1 MDMNKREDLELNPE
15 DLEEL
20 DEAEICETE
29 LDSDDE
35 SSEDF
40 FSSETENEEEEE
52 NFKNAIRGKNASF
65 EEPDFSDEDEQLEN
79 EEDVESGESTS
90 LNKKKKSKKKLLL
103 IIPALLI
110 VSVIIIAVYVNNKLN
125 RIQLPGEGLDY
136 TLNTDESFIDDETI
150 DFGEI
155 DDVTGNSYK
164 DILKNWALTTD
175 APKMYDKN
183 VLNVLL
189 IGSDAS
195 SKSKKRADVME
206 NGNTDVMMIVS
217 VNKKDR
223 TIKLISIMRDSYL
236 YLKGYDKFA
245 KLNAACANG
254 GPAYLVDVI
263 EDSYKIKI
271 DGYVMVDFDTF
282 VQCIDIL
289 GGVTVDVP
297 QSVGVKN
304 DIPYG
309 NGVTLNGEQAL
320 LFCRERYAYA
330 DADVSRTR
338 NQRMVIYSLIEKY
351 NEASLTKINNLID
364 TILANVHT
372 SFRKKEIVNYMT
384 KALTEGWANYTV
396 SQRTMPTA
404 DARYGYLGSA
414 WIWVIDYP
422 LAAQKL
428 QQELYGTTNIKLE
441 ENRETAITVMGGY
454 VTEDK
459 GD

>member
-1 MDMNKREDLELNPE
+1 MCIKNQALLPERLNFMNRKEKTKLNSE
-15 DLEEL
+15 M
-20 DEAEICETE
+20 TE
-29 LDSDDE
+29 
-35 SSEDF
+35 
-40 FSSETENEEEEE
+40 
-52 NFKNAIRGKNASF
+52 K
-65 EEPDFSDEDEQLEN
+65 
-79 EEDVESGESTS
+79 
-90 LNKKKKSKKKLLL
+90 NKKINKKLLL
-103 IIPALLI
+103 IIPAFLI
-110 VSVIIIAVYVNNKLN
+110 VAVIIIAVYVHNKLN
-125 RIQLPGEGLDY
+125 LMQLYGEGLDY
-136 TLNTDESFIDDETI
+136 TLNTDESFIDGEAI

-175 APKMYDKN
+175 APKMYNKN

-206 NGNTDVMMIVS
+206 NGNTDVMMIIS
-217 VNKKDR
+217 INRKDK

-263 EDSYKIKI
+263 EDSYKIEI
-271 DGYVMVDFDTF
+271 DGYAMVDFDTF

-289 GGVTVDVP
+289 GGVNVDVP
-297 QSVGVKN
+297 KSVGKKYKM
-304 DIPYG
+304 PYG
-309 NGVTLNGEQAL
+309 DNVLLNGAQAL
-320 LFCRERYAYA
+320 DFCRERKLFA
-330 DADVSRTR
+330 DADISRTK
-338 NQRMVIYSLIEKY
+338 NQRMVINSLIDKY
-351 NEASLTKINNLID
+351 NDASLTTTNNIID

-372 SFRKKEIVNYMT
+372 SFRKKEIVNYTT

-396 SQRTMPTA
+396 TQRTMPTA
-404 DARYGYLGSA
+404 DARYGYSGSA

-422 LAAQKL
+422 LAAQKM
-428 QQELYGTTNIKLE
+428 QNEIYGMTNIKLE
-441 ENRETAITVMGGY
+441 ENRVTAITVMGGY

-459 GD
+459 GN

>member
-1 MDMNKREDLELNPE
+1 MKRDKDIELTNE
-15 DLEEL
+15 KLNTKEVK
-20 DEAEICETE
+20 
-29 LDSDDE
+29 
-35 SSEDF
+35 SE
-40 FSSETENEEEEE
+40 
-52 NFKNAIRGKNASF
+52 KK
-65 EEPDFSDEDEQLEN
+65 EQKPV
-79 EEDVESGESTS
+79 D
-90 LNKKKKSKKKLLL
+90 KKKKKKRLLAIL
-103 IIPALLI
+103 IPISILLVI
-110 VSVIIIAVYVNNKLN
+110 VIAVVLFINQKLSLIN
-125 RIQLPGEGLDY
+125 YGTGLDY
-136 TLNTDESFIDDETI
+136 TLNTDQSFIEDEII

-155 DDVTGNSYK
+155 DDVTGNTYK

-175 APKMYDKN
+175 AKKLSDKN
-183 VLNVLL
+183 IINVLL
-189 IGSDAS
+189 VGSDAS
-195 SKSKKRADVME
+195 AKEKGRADVME

-217 VNKKDR
+217 INTKNK
-223 TIKLISIMRDSYL
+223 TIKLVSIMRDSYL
-236 YLKGYDKFA
+236 YLKGYDRFS

-263 EDSYKIKI
+263 EDSYKIEI

-282 VQCIDIL
+282 IQCIDIV

-297 QSVGVKN
+297 QSIGVKHS
-304 DIPYG
+304 IPYG

-320 LFCRERYAYA
+320 KFCRERYVYA

-338 NQRMVIYSLIEKY
+338 NQRMVINSLINKCKS
-351 NEASLTKINNLID
+351 ASLTTINSVLD

-372 SFRKKEIVNYMT
+372 SFRKKDIVNYMT
-384 KALTEGWANYTV
+384 KAVSDGWANYTV

-404 DARYGYLGSA
+404 DARFGYLGSD

-428 QQELYGTTNIKLE
+428 QKEIYGTTNIVLE
-441 ENRETAITVMGGY
+441 ENRVTAITVMGGY

>member
-1 MDMNKREDLELNPE
+1 MKRDKDIELTNE
-15 DLEEL
+15 KLNTKEVK
-20 DEAEICETE
+20 
-29 LDSDDE
+29 
-35 SSEDF
+35 SEKKEKKPVD
-40 FSSETENEEEEE
+40 
-52 NFKNAIRGKNASF
+52 
-65 EEPDFSDEDEQLEN
+65 
-79 EEDVESGESTS
+79 
-90 LNKKKKSKKKLLL
+90 KKKKKKRLLAIL
-103 IIPALLI
+103 IPISILLVI
-110 VSVIIIAVYVNNKLN
+110 VIAVVLFINQKLSLIN
-125 RIQLPGEGLDY
+125 YGTGLDY
-136 TLNTDESFIDDETI
+136 TLNTDQSFIEDEII

-155 DDVTGNSYK
+155 DDVTGNTYK

-175 APKMYDKN
+175 AKKLSDKN
-183 VLNVLL
+183 IINVLL
-189 IGSDAS
+189 VGSDAS
-195 SKSKKRADVME
+195 AKEKGRADVME

-217 VNKKDR
+217 INTKNK
-223 TIKLISIMRDSYL
+223 TIKLVSIMRDSYL
-236 YLKGYDKFA
+236 YLKGYDRFS

-263 EDSYKIKI
+263 EDSYKIEI

-282 VQCIDIL
+282 IQCIDIV

-297 QSVGVKN
+297 QSIGVKHS
-304 DIPYG
+304 IPYG

-320 LFCRERYAYA
+320 KFCRERYVYA

-338 NQRMVIYSLIEKY
+338 NQRMVINSLINKCKS
-351 NEASLTKINNLID
+351 ASLTTINSVLD

-372 SFRKKEIVNYMT
+372 SFRKKDIVNYMT
-384 KALTEGWANYTV
+384 KAVSDGWANYTV

-404 DARYGYLGSA
+404 DARFGYLGSD

-428 QQELYGTTNIKLE
+428 QKEIYGTTNIVLE
-441 ENRETAITVMGGY
+441 ENRVTAITVMGGY

>member
-1 MDMNKREDLELNPE
+1 MNRKEKTKLNSE
-15 DLEEL
+15 M
-20 DEAEICETE
+20 TE
-29 LDSDDE
+29 
-35 SSEDF
+35 
-40 FSSETENEEEEE
+40 
-52 NFKNAIRGKNASF
+52 K
-65 EEPDFSDEDEQLEN
+65 
-79 EEDVESGESTS
+79 
-90 LNKKKKSKKKLLL
+90 NKKINKKLLL
-103 IIPALLI
+103 IIPAFLI
-110 VSVIIIAVYVNNKLN
+110 VAVIIIAVYVHNKLN
-125 RIQLPGEGLDY
+125 LMQLYGEGLDY
-136 TLNTDESFIDDETI
+136 TLNTDESFIDGEAI

-175 APKMYDKN
+175 APKMYNKN

-206 NGNTDVMMIVS
+206 NGNTDVMMIIS
-217 VNKKDR
+217 INRKDK

-263 EDSYKIKI
+263 EDSYKIEI
-271 DGYVMVDFDTF
+271 DGYAMVDFDTF

-289 GGVTVDVP
+289 GGVNVDVP
-297 QSVGVKN
+297 KSVGKKYKM
-304 DIPYG
+304 PYG
-309 NGVTLNGEQAL
+309 DNVLLNGAQAL
-320 LFCRERYAYA
+320 DFCRERKLFA
-330 DADVSRTR
+330 DADISRTK
-338 NQRMVIYSLIEKY
+338 NQRMVINSLIDKY
-351 NEASLTKINNLID
+351 NDASLTTTNNIID

-372 SFRKKEIVNYMT
+372 SFRKKEIVNYTT

-396 SQRTMPTA
+396 TQRTMPTA
-404 DARYGYLGSA
+404 DARYGYSGSA

-422 LAAQKL
+422 LAAQKM
-428 QQELYGTTNIKLE
+428 QNEIYGTTNIKLE
-441 ENRETAITVMGGY
+441 ENRVTAITVMGGY

-459 GD
+459 GN